1 MSGLQNAKL
10 VAAYRYCRK
19 LNAQHGRTFFLA
31 TALLPSDQRPHV
43 HALYGFARYADDLV
57 DRPLPGR
64 PPAARLAE
72 LRNDVEEALTGRDAG
87 HPVVRALADTVRK
100 FEIEHSYVYDFLDSM
115 ATDLVVSRYPTFT
128 DLRRYMWGSAAVIGL
143 QLLPILGV
151 DGARE
156 DAERYAADLGIAF
169 QLTNFIRDIG
179 EDFRRGRIYLPE
191 ESLIA
196 HGVKDEMLSEPTACT
211 EVRSL
216 VAAEV
221 GRARTFYQRA
231 EPGIAL
237 LAKTARDCVRTAYTL
252 YGDILVQVERCDYD
266 VLRRRA
272 VVPIRRRAQVG
283 VAGYLSAVRAR
294 RT

>member
-1 MSGLQNAKL
+1 MTSLRNAQL

-72 LRNDVEEALTGRDAG
+72 LRNDVEAAFAGREAG

-100 FEIEHSYVYDFLDSM
+100 FEIEQSYIYDFLDSM

-128 DLRRYMWGSAAVIGL
+128 ELRRYMWGSAAVIGL

-151 DGARE
+151 DGARD
-156 DAERYAADLGIAF
+156 DAEPYAADLGIAF
-169 QLTNFIRDIG
+169 QLTNFIRDLG

-196 HGVKDEMLSEPTACT
+196 HGVKDEMLSEPIAST

-216 VAAEV
+216 VAAEIE
-221 GRARTFYQRA
+221 RARTFYQLA

-237 LAKTARDCVRTAYTL
+237 LAKTARDCVLTAYTL
-252 YGDILVQVERCDYD
+252 YGDILAEVERYDYD
-266 VLRRRA
+266 VLRKRA
-272 VVPIRRRAQVG
+272 VVPIHRRARVG
-283 VAGYLSAVRAR
+283 AAGYLNALRAR
-294 RT
+294 RS